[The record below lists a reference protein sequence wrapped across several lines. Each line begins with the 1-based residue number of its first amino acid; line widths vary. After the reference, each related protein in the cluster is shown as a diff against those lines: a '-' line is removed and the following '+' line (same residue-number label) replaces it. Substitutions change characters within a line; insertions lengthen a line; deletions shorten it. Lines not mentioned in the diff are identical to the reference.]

1 MADLANALPGRFLIT
16 LTMRAGAL
24 RRAARPSRLATG
36 AIVLLPGALTAY
48 TSFQAGGF
56 FAGTPALLA
65 VVMGIFLV
73 LRVTL
78 ADEPFAGFGRWLGV
92 AICALGLYAAWILV
106 STIWSE
112 APARAVID
120 FDRALLYWLALVLL
134 GTLPWTR
141 ERVEWA
147 VRGVV
152 LAMVVVCG
160 VALVTRLFPD
170 AIDVATNLAR
180 ERLNYPITYWNALGL
195 MAALAIVFCT
205 HFASSEREPALVRV
219 LGAGALPMLATTLYF
234 TFSRGAVYV
243 AVGALIVYAILA
255 RPRSLPIALVTVAPG
270 VAISLAAAYDADLLS
285 SERPLTAGAAAEGED
300 LAGVLAICIV
310 GVMAARALALLL
322 DRRVRE
328 VELGASARRGL
339 ALAAA
344 AVVALGLVV
353 SVAAFD
359 AVGKVQDRI
368 EGFSDQNLPTS
379 QDVDVVD
386 FRDRLSAPGNN
397 ERLHQWEI
405 AVNAFE
411 ESPLTGDGAG
421 KYGQRWSRERHNDL
435 KVEDAHSLYVESLG
449 ELGLI
454 GALLVITAI
463 VTILT
468 ACLLR
473 ARGLDR
479 HIYAAVFAAGLAW
492 AIHAGID
499 WDWELPAVTVWFFAV
514 GGVALASRSGT
525 AGWVPSRMMRVGIG
539 IATLALLAMPAGMA
553 LSQRSLNQSVQAL
566 KFGDCDRV
574 IDRALASARAMPV
587 RPEPYELLAWCDW
600 RLGHSELALE
610 MADAAVAR
618 DPEWWEPY
626 YTRALIKAAAGM
638 DPRDDARRAFLLNP
652 LDPLARDGFN
662 RFRGEN
668 RRDWKRLAEDAR
680 LPVI

>member
-1 MADLANALPGRFLIT
+1 
-16 LTMRAGAL
+16 MRAGAL
-24 RRAARPSRLATG
+24 RRVAKPSRLATG

-65 VVMGIFLV
+65 VVMGVFLV
-73 LRVTL
+73 LRITL
-78 ADEPFAGFGRWLGV
+78 ADEPFAGFGRWLAV
-92 AICALGLYAAWILV
+92 AVCALGLYAAWILV
-106 STIWSE
+106 STVWSE

-170 AIDVATNLAR
+170 AIDVAPNLAR

-195 MAALAIVFCT
+195 MAAIAIVFCG
-205 HFASSEREPALVRV
+205 HFASSEREPAALRV
-219 LGAGALPMLATTLYF
+219 IAAGALPMLATTLYF

-243 AVGALIVYAILA
+243 AVGALIVYAVLA
-255 RPRSLPIALVTVAPG
+255 RPRSLPIALLAVAPG
-270 VAISLAAAYDADLLS
+270 VAVALSAAYDADQLA
-285 SERPLTAGAAAEGED
+285 SERPTTAAAAAEGED
-300 LAGVLAICIV
+300 VALVVVICV
-310 GVMAARALALLL
+310 VAVMAARALGLLL
-322 DRRVRE
+322 DKRIRA
-328 VELGASARRGL
+328 VELSEPARRGL
-339 ALAAA
+339 SFAAA
-344 AVVALGLVV
+344 GVVALGLIV

-368 EGFSDQNLPTS
+368 EGFSEQNLPTS
-379 QDVDVVD
+379 EDVDVVD
-386 FRDRLSAPGNN
+386 LRDRLSAPGNN

-405 AVNAFE
+405 ALNGFQ

-421 KYGQRWSRERHNDL
+421 KYSQRWSREREGDL
-435 KVEDAHSLYVESLG
+435 KVEDAHSLYIESLG
-449 ELGLI
+449 ELGLP
-454 GALLVITAI
+454 GLLFIVTAI
-463 VTILT
+463 VAIL
-468 ACLLR
+468 AASLLR
-473 ARGLDR
+473 VRGPHR
-479 HIYAAVFAAGLAW
+479 HIYAAIFAAGLAW

-499 WDWELPAVTVWFFAV
+499 WDWEMPAVTVWFFAI
-514 GGVALASRSGT
+514 GGIALASRSGSE
-525 AGWVPSRMMRVGIG
+525 GWVPSRMMRVGIAV
-539 IATLALLAMPAGMA
+539 ATLALLAMPAGMA
-553 LSQRSLNQSVQAL
+553 LSQRPLNQSVQAL
-566 KFGDCDRV
+566 KIGDCDRV

-600 RLGHSELALE
+600 RLGHAELALE

-626 YTRALIKAAAGM
+626 YTRAIVKAAAGQ
-638 DPRDDARRAFLLNP
+638 DPRADARKAYRLNR
-652 LDPLARDGFN
+652 LDPLAQEGVD
-662 RFRGEN
+662 RFRSDN
-668 RRDWKRLAEDAR
+668 RDEWQRLAEEAR
-680 LPVI
+680 LPVF

>member
-1 MADLANALPGRFLIT
+1 
-16 LTMRAGAL
+16 MRGGAL
-24 RRAARPSRLATG
+24 RRAAKPSRLATG

-48 TSFQAGGF
+48 ASFQAGGF

-65 VVMGIFLV
+65 VVMGVLLV

-78 ADEPFAGFGRWLGV
+78 AEEPFAGFGRWLGV
-92 AICALGLYAAWILV
+92 AVCALGLYAAWILL
-106 STIWSE
+106 STLWSE

-120 FDRALLYWLALVLL
+120 FDRALLYWFALVML

-152 LAMVVVCG
+152 LAMLVVCG

-170 AIDVATNLAR
+170 AIDIAPGLAR

-195 MAALAIVFCT
+195 MAAIAIVFCT
-205 HFASSEREPALVRV
+205 HFASSERESAFVRV
-219 LGAGALPMLATTLYF
+219 IGAGALPLLATTLYF

-243 AVGALIVYAILA
+243 VAGALIVYVVVA
-255 RPRSLPIALVTVAPG
+255 RPRALPVALLTVAPG
-270 VAISLAAAYDADLLS
+270 VAVALSAAYGADELA
-285 SERPLTAGAAAEGED
+285 SERPTTPAAAAEGED
-300 LAGVLAICIV
+300 VAVVLATCIAAV
-310 GVMAARALALLL
+310 IAARALALFV

-328 VELGASARRGL
+328 IAIAGPARR
-339 ALAAA
+339 ALAFGAA
-344 AVVALGLVV
+344 AVVALGVVV
-353 SVAAFD
+353 SIAAFD

-368 EGFSDQNLPTS
+368 EGFSDQNLPIGTN
-379 QDVDVVD
+379 VDEVD
-386 FRDRLSAPGNN
+386 LRDRLAEPGNN
-397 ERLHQWEI
+397 ERLHQWGV
-405 AVNAFE
+405 ALNGFE

-421 KYGQRWSRERHNDL
+421 KFSQRWSRERNNDL

-454 GALLVITAI
+454 GTLFLVTAI
-463 VTILT
+463 VSILA
-468 ACLLR
+468 ACLFR
-473 ARGLDR
+473 ARGPDR
-479 HIYAAVFAAGLAW
+479 HLYAAVLAAGLAW
-492 AIHAGID
+492 ALHAGID
-499 WDWELPAVTVWFFAV
+499 WDWEMPAVTAWFFGV
-514 GGVALASRSGT
+514 GGVALASRSGSL
-525 AGWVPSRMMRVGIG
+525 GWVPSRMMRVGIG
-539 IATLALLAMPAGMA
+539 VAVLALLALPAGMA
-553 LSQRSLNQSVQAL
+553 LSQRPLNESVQAL
-566 KFGDCDRV
+566 KVGDCERV

-600 RLGHSELALE
+600 RLGDRELALR

-626 YTRALIKAAAGM
+626 YTRALIKAASGR

-662 RFRGEN
+662 RFRTKN
-668 RRDWKRLAEDAR
+668 RRDWERLAEEAR
-680 LPVI
+680 LPVL